1 MKRLKAD
8 RVSEMAAWRE
18 SFQQADFDQKQNK
31 DVSNEVQPDT
41 EMGFVT
47 AVLTGF
53 NSSGEAL
60 VGFSKINKNQSIV
73 ARTII
78 SLKNCMIGRDVILA
92 FESNDRTK
100 PIVMGV
106 LQTHSELKN
115 THNSSKEKNNQ
126 PLYPDVASFQAEV
139 DEEYIEINAKHK
151 LVLRCGEASITLQRD
166 GRVIV
171 RGADILTRSSGLNR
185 IKGGAV
191 QIN

>member
-1 MKRLKAD
+1 VKRLKAD